1 MPRRTTRSRLF
12 IPDLRIPFYALVT
25 YAFLQRPMQ
34 ADSAVAGAFPA
45 GPGPAGAATI
55 ETIFRR
61 RDIRLTSGRAMLRA
75 WRGGGRRA
83 VASGGKDSRMTPEQI
98 ALVQESFARVLPIR
112 DVAAAL
118 FYGRL
123 FSIDPSTRP
132 LFRGDLT
139 AQSAKL
145 MAALA
150 TVVGALDDL
159 EPKLEDIRALAR
171 RHVRYGVRDAHY
183 ASVGAALLWTLEQGL
198 GDDWTPQVAEAWAAA
213 YEVLSGTMRA
223 AAAES
228 LQQAA

>member
-1 MPRRTTRSRLF
+1 
-12 IPDLRIPFYALVT
+12 
-25 YAFLQRPMQ
+25 
-34 ADSAVAGAFPA
+34 
-45 GPGPAGAATI
+45 
-55 ETIFRR
+55 
-61 RDIRLTSGRAMLRA
+61 
-75 WRGGGRRA
+75 
-83 VASGGKDSRMTPEQI
+83 MTPEQI

-118 FYGRL
+118 FYGLL
-123 FSIDPSTRP
+123 FSIDPSTRH

-150 TVVGALDDL
+150 TVVRALDDL

-171 RHVRYGVRDAHY
+171 RHVGYGVRDAHY